1 MKNYKGYYIDK
12 IIFNSE
18 AEIDKFLEKQAV
30 AKFMQFNKYFAE
42 HVSME
47 AAQVCEEQAQ
57 ILHSKFGYSWERIE
71 QLEIEAIA

>member
-18 AEIDKFLEKQAV
+18 AEIDKFLEDQAV
-30 AKFMQFNKYFAE
+30 LKFKQLNKYFAE
-42 HVSME
+42 YASME

-57 ILHSKFGYSWERIE
+57 ILHNKFGYSWARIE